1 MKVIIAGSRNI
12 KNYNDVKKAIKES
25 KFEITEIV
33 SGGAKG
39 VDKLGEQFA
48 KEYNVSLKIFKA
60 EWKKLEG
67 VDPNFVK
74 DGPYGF
80 YNVNAGRERN
90 EKMGDYAD
98 ALIAVW
104 DGSSRGTDH
113 MINYMKKL
121 KKKVS
126 ICFSIR

>member
-1 MKVIIAGSRNI
+1 MRVIIAGSRSI
-12 KNYNDVKKAIKES
+12 KNYDEIVRAVEES
-25 KFEITEIV
+25 DFTITEVV

-39 VDKLGEQFA
+39 VDTLGEKFA
-48 KEYNVSLKIFKA
+48 IENNISFTVYKA

-67 VDPNFVK
+67 VEPKFVK

-80 YNVNAGRERN
+80 YNVNAGRVRN

-104 DGSSRGTDH
+104 DGESRGTKH
-113 MINYMKKL
+113 MIDYMKKL
-121 KKKVS
+121 KKKVF
-126 ICFSIR
+126 ICLIK